1 MLAPRLL
8 LYYNGFV
15 VREYDTRYPSQRA
28 TRQNEVVAALAD
40 HLVAQG
46 YARLEIRSR
55 SPLDDVRPLLSSGWS
70 ASPSYTYVVPLDDLE
85 LLWSRVDQNLR
96 RLVERAR
103 GLGLELVV
111 DGDFD
116 AFYDLHAA
124 TGERKDAPI
133 YLPRTEFRQFYEQLN
148 GHGLCTLYQA
158 RDADGTVVAGQLVL
172 LGHPVTHT
180 VSAAADAE
188 RQKSGS
194 NPFLRWSVFEHL
206 AAQGYAANDLTD
218 ASLGSVARFKSQ
230 LGGDLA
236 MSFVARTA
244 EHRRVLGPACRPR
257 RSAPRALARA
267 EVSLRGS
274 GAEILCA
281 ELRRPGV
288 EHVFGVPGTALV
300 EVWEALRREPGI
312 RVVRPTS
319 ELTASFMANGYA
331 RASGR
336 TAVLCTIAGPG
347 LTYAVSGIAEALL
360 DSVPLVHVVDAGAGS
375 EAGRLA
381 RTAGDSSGRRPL
393 AAREGRASTC
403 GLGGRGRV
411 RRPCCAGARRAGEP
425 GPVLLQVDVAAL
437 QGPATGSSPSPAA
450 SVPSFSAD
458 TLALVADTL
467 LVSAPTAAPRRD
479 GRRRRGAGGHAAG

>member
-1 MLAPRLL
+1 VAADKELRVEALAPEEHEEWVSFVRSSAYGSAYSLPAYLEALAAAVGGTVRIVVARRGATIAGGIAALETTVPLGRVFAPRLL

-116 AFYDLHAA
+116 AFYDLHVA

-236 MSFVARTA
+236 MSFVARRPSTVA
-244 EHRRVLGPACRPR
+244 YSAQRAVLG
-257 RSAPRALARA
+257 
-267 EVSLRGS
+267 
-274 GAEILCA
+274 
-281 ELRRPGV
+281 
-288 EHVFGVPGTALV
+288 
-300 EVWEALRREPGI
+300 
-312 RVVRPTS
+312 
-319 ELTASFMANGYA
+319 
-331 RASGR
+331 
-336 TAVLCTIAGPG
+336 
-347 LTYAVSGIAEALL
+347 
-360 DSVPLVHVVDAGAGS
+360 
-375 EAGRLA
+375 
-381 RTAGDSSGRRPL
+381 
-393 AAREGRASTC
+393 
-403 GLGGRGRV
+403 
-411 RRPCCAGARRAGEP
+411 GARRAR
-425 GPVLLQVDVAAL
+425 
-437 QGPATGSSPSPAA
+437 S
-450 SVPSFSAD
+450 
-458 TLALVADTL
+458 LV
-467 LVSAPTAAPRRD
+467 RRS
-479 GRRRRGAGGHAAG
+479 H